1 MTNGADFPP
10 TDAARRLSGAIASLL
25 LMLQVALGP
34 GSVASRTAAAYL
46 ADDDAASVDDVAE
59 RTGFGTRHRLRRALA
74 AEGFESPS
82 HLMGSLRIARWLWTA
97 EAMGEA
103 LSAQALRVGRDSAVA
118 YRLIKTRT
126 GLPWTECRRRGT
138 AWFIETYLGDPAAA
152 VRETNGQHTVVTNS
166 TREGDALRARGSPG
180 AA

>member
-34 GSVASRTAAAYL
+34 GSVAS
-46 ADDDAASVDDVAE
+46 